1 MCIFDVFIT
10 MYETA
15 KLFSRL
21 GMPFLLLS
29 GIHMSL
35 LLHILV
41 STFLKTIPIGVY

>member
-1 MCIFDVFIT
+1 MCMFDIFIN

-15 KLFSRL
+15 KLFSREA
-21 GMPFLLLS
+21 MPFLLLS

-41 STFLKTIPIGVY
+41 NTF